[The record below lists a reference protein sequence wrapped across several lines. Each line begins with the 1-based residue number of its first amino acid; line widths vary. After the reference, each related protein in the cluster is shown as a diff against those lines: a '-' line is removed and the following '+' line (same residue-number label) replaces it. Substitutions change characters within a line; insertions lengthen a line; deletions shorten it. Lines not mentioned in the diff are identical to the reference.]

1 MKFLDKFKKGI
12 DKSSSY
18 LKKNIERIVLNNKID
33 EKILNEIEDLL
44 ITADLGT
51 KVSKKL
57 VNKLRYEGAKKDI
70 KLKDLQLLLAEEIEK
85 ILLTKENSLDLE
97 IIKRPEVYIFVGVN
111 GSGKT
116 TSIGKLAKQL
126 SLKNKVMIAACDT
139 FRAAAVDQIRE
150 WSNISKID
158 LYEGKANQ
166 DPASVAFQASEK
178 AKLEN
183 YDILL
188 VDTAGRLSNNRDLMN
203 QLSKI
208 KKVIN
213 KSLDNEIKYT
223 FLVLDASTGSNIMNQ
238 FESFNSII
246 GINGLIITKLDGTAK
261 GGALVSVAL
270 EYDIPIYFIGLGEG
284 IDDLYPFKAKEFSLS
299 LFNLINE
306 K

>member
-150 WSNISKID
+150 WSNISK
-158 LYEGKANQ
+158 
-166 DPASVAFQASEK
+166 
-178 AKLEN
+178 
-183 YDILL
+183 
-188 VDTAGRLSNNRDLMN
+188 
-203 QLSKI
+203 
-208 KKVIN
+208 
-213 KSLDNEIKYT
+213 
-223 FLVLDASTGSNIMNQ
+223 
-238 FESFNSII
+238 
-246 GINGLIITKLDGTAK
+246 
-261 GGALVSVAL
+261 
-270 EYDIPIYFIGLGEG
+270 
-284 IDDLYPFKAKEFSLS
+284 
-299 LFNLINE
+299 
-306 K
+306 